1 MKVFFFNILFED
13 FTKIPFLAA
22 LLDNLVMYTID
33 CYLTLNED
41 SLDDSYNFRYLTILQ
56 LLGLVLTRSTLK
68 AGLLYKLRESKFLA
82 VMIDD
87 PSLGHRR
94 EIFIELMFVFN
105 KLVSKKT
112 RTDDIALQEVDS
124 FIVSQQ
130 IPEFVW
136 CLFHLHLKK
145 QNLIFSACANFFR
158 TVETESR
165 EEVLMQIVASRLSPR

>member
-22 LLDNLVMYTID
+22 LLDNLVTYTID

-68 AGLLYKLRESKFLA
+68 AGLLFKLKESKFLA
-82 VMIDD
+82 VMTDE

-94 EIFIELMFVFN
+94 EIFIELLSVFN

-112 RTDDIALQEVDS
+112 RTDDISIQEIDA

-130 IPEFVW
+130 VPEFVW
-136 CLFHLHLKK
+136 NLFHLHIKK
-145 QNLIFSACANFFR
+145 QNLIFSACANFFH
-158 TVETESR
+158 TVETDPR
-165 EEVLMQIVASRLSPR
+165 EEVLMHIVACRLTHR